1 MPVSRKQMAEPSM
14 DKLKELINR
23 VVAFRNK
30 RNWAQYHTPRNLSVA
45 LSIEASELQEAF
57 LWKSE
62 EESTRF
68 INSRHGQKAISEEVA
83 DVLIYALLF
92 CHATGLDPLGS
103 IERKL
108 KINAKRYPVKSSK
121 GKATKY
127 TNLT

>member
-1 MPVSRKQMAEPSM
+1 M